1 MESAANFKTF
11 AILYVDDEEI
21 SLKYFAKT
29 FEPQFRILT
38 ATNAADGFRLLQEHK
53 DGIGLLMTDQRM
65 PGEQG
70 VQLLQRARELSPRT
84 LRILVTGYADIE
96 AAITAVNSGAI
107 YKYITKPWQIP
118 QLEMTL
124 RHGLEYYTVQR
135 ERDQLL
141 RDKLAMTQNL
151 IMADR
156 LACLGVLAAGLNHH
170 LRNSLVAIRTFLDLT
185 PSKLQEEK
193 VDLERLRRPD
203 FWTDF
208 HIHVQTQVARVTE
221 MLAEFGLT
229 ARRSNYAI
237 EHEVSL
243 ADVISGAVE
252 VLSDRLRK
260 RRITLETAMPD
271 SLPLLRVDKWKF
283 QRLFEL
289 LLGGELLTAPEGSRI
304 FVKARSVPSG
314 GNSDWAIQLEIHDE
328 SAGLPTQALHSMFDP
343 LRRSSVPEAEFGV
356 GLLTCYFIVY
366 HHGGRIEIRSGE
378 GTGVSYLLTFPSN
391 PLGAPLDQEDQ
402 TFLTKMLSQE
412 ALWEKLLAGK

>member
-1 MESAANFKTF
+1 MESASDYKQF

-21 SLKYFAKT
+21 SLKYFAKA

-38 ATNAADGFRLLQEHK
+38 ATNAAEGFRILQEHK
-53 DGIGLLMTDQRM
+53 DSIGLLMTDQRM

-70 VQLLQRARELSPRT
+70 VQLLRRARELCPRT
-84 LRILVTGYADIE
+84 LRVLVTGYTDIE

-107 YKYITKPWQIP
+107 YKYITKPWKIP
-118 QLEMTL
+118 ELEITL
-124 RHGLEYYTVQR
+124 RHGLEYYMIQR

-141 RDKLAMTQNL
+141 KDRLAMTQNL
-151 IMADR
+151 IIADR

-185 PSKLQEEK
+185 PSKLKEEE

-208 HIHVQTQVARVTE
+208 YIHVQTQVARITE
-221 MLAEFGLT
+221 MLTEFGVT

-243 ADVISGAVE
+243 TDVISAAAE
-252 VLSDRLRK
+252 ALSDRLTK
-260 RRITLETAMPD
+260 RRITLETTFPE
-271 SLPLLRVDKWKF
+271 SLPPLRVDRWKF

-289 LLGGELLTAPEGSRI
+289 LLGGELLTAPEASRI
-304 FVKARSVPSG
+304 SVKARSLPSG
-314 GNSDWAIQLEIHDE
+314 DKSDWAIQLEIHDE
-328 SAGLPTQALHSMFDP
+328 SAGLPTEALHSVFDP
-343 LRRSSVPEAEFGV
+343 LRRSTVPEAEFGIS
-356 GLLTCYFIVY
+356 LLTCYFIVY
-366 HHGGRIEIRSGE
+366 HHGGRIEIQGDP
-378 GTGVSYLLTFPSN
+378 GTGVTYLLTFPSN
-391 PLGAPLDQEDQ
+391 PQGTPVDQDNQ